1 MENVNLKRK
10 VTLKR
15 KGDTPDQAP
24 EGKKPNKSIWLAILG
39 VVIIGGIFGIKQ
51 LNQSND
57 TTGGAE
63 EVIVSEDVNGT
74 TATPENE
81 VVSKGEEENITST
94 DNGSSEQSDVS
105 SETKSVT
112 NSTTSVE
119 NNVTS
124 KPKSTA
130 DANTTKDA
138 GSNDKSKSNGNPNQS
153 GTVSVQGSLE
163 EKVRQVIRGD
173 FGNGKDRKQVL
184 GAEYDVIQA
193 KVNEM
198 YRNGLIE

>member
-24 EGKKPNKSIWLAILG
+24 EGKKPNKFIWLAILG
-39 VVIIGGIFGIKQ
+39 VVIIGGVFGLKQ

-57 TTGGAE
+57 TTGGVE
-63 EVIVSEDVNGT
+63 EVIVSEDDNGT

-81 VVSKGEEENITST
+81 VVSKGEEVNITST

-105 SETKSVT
+105 ADTESVA
-112 NSTTSVE
+112 NTTSSVE

-124 KPKSTA
+124 NPKSTE
-130 DANTTKDA
+130 DANVTKDA
-138 GSNDKSKSNGNPNQS
+138 ASKDNSKSNGNPIHS
-153 GTVSVQGSLE
+153 GTASVQGSLE
-163 EKVRQVIRGD
+163 EKVKQVIRGD
-173 FGNGKDRKQVL
+173 FGNGKDRMQAL
-184 GAEYDVIQA
+184 GAEYNVIQA
-193 KVNEM
+193 KVNEF
-198 YRNGLIE
+198 YRNKNN

>member
-15 KGDTPDQAP
+15 KGDTSDLTP
-24 EGKKPNKSIWLAILG
+24 EGKKPNKFIWLAILG

-63 EVIVSEDVNGT
+63 EVIVSEDDKGT
-74 TATPENE
+74 TVTPENE
-81 VVSKGEEENITST
+81 VVSKGEEVNITST
-94 DNGSSEQSDVS
+94 GNGSSEQSDVS
-105 SETKSVT
+105 TETESVP
-112 NSTTSVE
+112 NSTSSVE

-124 KPKSTA
+124 NPKSTE
-130 DANTTKDA
+130 DANVTKDA
-138 GSNDKSKSNGNPNQS
+138 ASNDNSKSNGNPIQS

-163 EKVRQVIRGD
+163 EKVKQVIRGD
-173 FGNGKDRKQVL
+173 FGNGLERKRAL
-184 GAEYDVIQA
+184 GDEYAVIQA
-193 KVNEM
+193 KVNEL
-198 YRNGLIE
+198 YRNKNN

>member
-24 EGKKPNKSIWLAILG
+24 EGKKPNKFIWLAILG
-39 VVIIGGIFGIKQ
+39 VVIIGGVFGLKQ

-57 TTGGAE
+57 TTGGVE
-63 EVIVSEDVNGT
+63 EVIVSEDDNGT
-74 TATPENE
+74 TATPENK
-81 VVSKGEEENITST
+81 VVSKGEEVNITST

-105 SETKSVT
+105 TESVT

-119 NNVTS
+119 KNVTS
-124 KPKSTA
+124 KTTSSA
-130 DANTTKDA
+130 DANVTKEA
-138 GSNDKSKSNGNPNQS
+138 NSNDKSKSNGNPIQS
-153 GTVSVQGSLE
+153 GTVTVQGSLE
-163 EKVRQVIRGD
+163 EKVKQVILGD
-173 FGNGKDRKQVL
+173 FGNGKDRMQAL

-193 KVNEM
+193 KVNEF
-198 YRNGLIE
+198 YRNKNN

>member
-24 EGKKPNKSIWLAILG
+24 EGKKPNKFIWLAILG
-39 VVIIGGIFGIKQ
+39 VVIIGGIFGLKQ

-57 TTGGAE
+57 TTGGVE
-63 EVIVSEDVNGT
+63 EVIVSEDDNGT

-81 VVSKGEEENITST
+81 VVSKGEEVNITST

-105 SETKSVT
+105 TATESVP
-112 NSTTSVE
+112 NSTSSVE

-124 KPKSTA
+124 NPKSKE
-130 DANTTKDA
+130 DSKVTKEA
-138 GSNDKSKSNGNPNQS
+138 ATNDKSKSKGNPIQS

-163 EKVRQVIRGD
+163 EKVKQVIRGD
-173 FGNGKDRKQVL
+173 FGIGKSRKKAL
-184 GAEYDVIQA
+184 GADYASIQA
-193 KVNEM
+193 KVNEW
-198 YRNGLIE
+198 YSNKGK